1 MLQSKYRDCILEWRR
16 LVRAKQIADEER
28 IISAD
33 SVGAF
38 YQFVNKSLLG
48 TPKFVTANRSSIG
61 VIHDDSGSLL
71 TNSLDKANAFNKYF
85 SSVGVA
91 DNSIVPSCHNIQLNN
106 TLETMVIS
114 ETDVIR
120 SITSLKNSGPDS
132 LPPVVFK
139 RLKCVLCVTILFN
152 QLLSVGGMPTSS
164 KGAFI
169 VPVYKKGIASN

>member
-33 SVGAF
+33 SLGTF
-38 YQFVNKSLLG
+38 YQFVNKR
-48 TPKFVTANRSSIG
+48 TANRSSIG
-61 VIHDDSGSLL
+61 VIRDDNGSLL

-85 SSVGVA
+85 SSVGVV
-91 DNSIVPSCHNIQLNN
+91 DNSTVPSCHNIQLNN

-139 RLKCVLCVTILFN
+139 RLKCVLCHPLTILFN